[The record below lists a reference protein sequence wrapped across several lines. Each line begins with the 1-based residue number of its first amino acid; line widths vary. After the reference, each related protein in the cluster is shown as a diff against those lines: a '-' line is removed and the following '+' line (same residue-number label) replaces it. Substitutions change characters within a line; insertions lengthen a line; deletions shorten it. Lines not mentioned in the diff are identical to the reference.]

1 MSEGPSVS
9 HRLRG
14 QVPGRTRYSREG
26 SGEPVI
32 LVHGV
37 GLDASIWQP
46 QISALRAAYDVIAID
61 MLGHGGSS
69 LPPSDARLSDYVE
82 QLLAV
87 ADALG
92 LGKVHVIGHS
102 MGALVA
108 LEFAL
113 SQASRIHSLVALN
126 AVYCRPPEQR
136 AAVEARAAAIAQ
148 KNSST
153 SPDEPIAR
161 WFGDPVSSAHLE
173 HARLVR
179 RLLLSVDRIGY
190 ARSYRLFA
198 TSDMAHR
205 DRLPRLAVPALFM
218 TGARD
223 RNSSPAMSRAMADAV
238 VGARCAVV
246 EEAGHM
252 MTLTAANEVNHRL
265 RSFLASVGDRRE
277 VDQTIVAE
285 ASTHASTRS
294 LH

>member
-1 MSEGPSVS
+1 AAPMSEGASVS

-37 GLDASIWQP
+37 GLDAAIWQP
-46 QISALRAAYDVIAID
+46 QISALRGAYDVIAID

-69 LPPSDARLSDYVE
+69 LPPTDARLSDYAE

-113 SQASRIHSLVALN
+113 SQAGRIHSLVALN

-148 KNSST
+148 ENS
-153 SPDEPIAR
+153 
-161 WFGDPVSSAHLE
+161 
-173 HARLVR
+173 
-179 RLLLSVDRIGY
+179 
-190 ARSYRLFA
+190 
-198 TSDMAHR
+198 
-205 DRLPRLAVPALFM
+205 
-218 TGARD
+218 
-223 RNSSPAMSRAMADAV
+223 N
-238 VGARCAVV
+238 
-246 EEAGHM
+246 
-252 MTLTAANEVNHRL
+252 
-265 RSFLASVGDRRE
+265 AS
-277 VDQTIVAE
+277 
-285 ASTHASTRS
+285 
-294 LH
+294 